1 MKDLRTAQSLTIEEM
16 AGILKIGRTKA
27 YEFVNNN
34 PPFTVVTI
42 DNKLKRISA
51 KSFFSWLDGEMSV
64 IVEPGHFS

>member
-1 MKDLRTAQSLTIEEM
+1 MKDLRSAQSLTIEEM

-51 KSFFSWLDGEMSV
+51 KSFFSWLDGNMP
-64 IVEPGHFS
+64 IDPEPGHLA